1 MNPKAIG
8 NSYEREFSKK
18 LSLWAS
24 EGKDDSF
31 FWRDLSSGA
40 RSTVRKNQGKETPN
54 KGDIIAVDLNYKWF
68 TDIYFIDTKTTK
80 DPNFDFTNPSNQKS
94 NFILNEWKK
103 VCGDCPD
110 KCITM
115 MPVKPRNR
123 KFAEIVLFP
132 EAFNCNTKEYLLY
145 TGGNYPSFKAFNLG
159 KFFSENSFQET
170 LEFYRQFQE
179 KLR

>member
-18 LSLWAS
+18 LSLWAT
-24 EGKDDSF
+24 EGKDDSVF
-31 FWRDLSSGA
+31 YRDLSSGA
-40 RSTVRKNQGKETPN
+40 RATVRKKQGKETPN
-54 KGDIIAVDLNYKWF
+54 KGDIIAVDLHYKWF

-103 VCGDCPD
+103 VVGDTPQN
-110 KCITM
+110 CITV

-132 EAFNCNTKEYLLY
+132 LNFDCNTKEFLTYS
-145 TGGNYPSFKAFNLG
+145 GGEYPSFKVMNLG
-159 KFFSENSFQET
+159 KFFSENSFSEM
-170 LEFYRQFQE
+170 LDFYRN
-179 KLR
+179 R